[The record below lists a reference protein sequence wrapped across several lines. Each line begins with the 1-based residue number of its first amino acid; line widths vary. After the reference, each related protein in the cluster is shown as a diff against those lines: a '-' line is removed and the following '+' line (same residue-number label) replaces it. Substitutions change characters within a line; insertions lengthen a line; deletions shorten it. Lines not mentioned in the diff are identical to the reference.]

1 MHAYLLAIL
10 LLHHILTG
18 VMGVSQPETRVYG
31 NVDGNVTLPCGHSN
45 PLPQCSWMFCESNCK
60 QHHLQVKDGE
70 VQQDT
75 QQSNRTSVG
84 SNCSLRLSRL
94 QPGDAGMY
102 FCYPDGRERKAVVNV
117 YLSLLTVS
125 TTSPLSQLKPGGRL
139 ALNCLLH
146 TYHDPWNCLS
156 HNKNSSFLLSWGL
169 GHHGSTL
176 PDHPRFESQA
186 ARCNVTLFVTLPEE
200 DEGAGLNMSW
210 RCQVTSLTGSEVVE
224 SFLDVKAVFFLHNPV
239 PDSTRKGVGGG
250 LQGAGPCVWTWD
262 HLVPAG
268 RMVLFCMAQLAVV
281 GAAVHLGCRR
291 YRGRCSPRVRAGV

>member
-1 MHAYLLAIL
+1 MRFHY
-10 LLHHILTG
+10 
-18 VMGVSQPETRVYG
+18 
-31 NVDGNVTLPCGHSN
+31 
-45 PLPQCSWMFCESNCK
+45 
-60 QHHLQVKDGE
+60 
-70 VQQDT
+70 
-75 QQSNRTSVG
+75 TSV
-84 SNCSLRLSRL
+84 C
-94 QPGDAGMY
+94 
-102 FCYPDGRERKAVVNV
+102 
-117 YLSLLTVS
+117 
-125 TTSPLSQLKPGGRL
+125 
-139 ALNCLLH
+139 H
-146 TYHDPWNCLS
+146 
-156 HNKNSSFLLSWGL
+156 
-169 GHHGSTL
+169 
-176 PDHPRFESQA
+176 RFESQA

-281 GAAVHLGCRR
+281 GAVVHLGCRR